1 MKFSTSVV
9 NKAFLVM
16 AACSLTPSLSER
28 AYGEEGQEPIKVVK
42 VEETW
47 SLTVGEPN
55 LANGAPQATMTMSP
69 LPNLDGD
76 HFVVTFNHATEPEFV
91 AGGLQLQHW
100 NEEELEQS
108 TPRKEHSLL
117 DVSGEVLSWRQTM
130 SVDDGVLSFQLE
142 DGESDSWGNFGNG
155 GDYRL
160 QTPSSLQD
168 LNGYRPQISLTGSG
182 VNFGGNRVASLTL
195 LKIRW
200 HLSNGQVYELNAP
213 IDIDSD
219 LDPWN

>member
-1 MKFSTSVV
+1 MKLSPSIM
-9 NKAFLVM
+9 NKALLVV
-16 AACSLTPSLSER
+16 AACALAPCVSER

-69 LPNLDGD
+69 LPTLDGD
-76 HFVVTFNHATEPEFV
+76 YFVVTFNHATEPEFV

-108 TPRKEHSLL
+108 TRREEHGLL
-117 DVSGEVLSWRQTM
+117 EVPGEVLTWRQSM
-130 SVDDGVLSFQLE
+130 SVENGVLRFQLE
-142 DGESDSWGNFGNG
+142 DGNSESWGNFGNG
-155 GDYRL
+155 GDYQL
-160 QTPSSLQD
+160 ETPCSLQD
-168 LNGYRPQISLTGSG
+168 LNGYRPQISLTSSG

-195 LKIRW
+195 QRIRW
-200 HLSNGQVYELNAP
+200 YLSNGQVFELNAP